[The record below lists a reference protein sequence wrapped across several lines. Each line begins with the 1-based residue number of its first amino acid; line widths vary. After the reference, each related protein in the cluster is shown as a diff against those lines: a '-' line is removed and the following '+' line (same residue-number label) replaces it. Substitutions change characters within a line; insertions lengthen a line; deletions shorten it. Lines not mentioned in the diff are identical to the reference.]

1 MVLESV
7 VADLLNRFLGGYV
20 ENLNKSQL
28 KLGIWGGNVALEN
41 LLIKENA
48 LSELD
53 VPFRVKAGQIDK
65 LTLKIPWKNL
75 YGEAVVATLEGL
87 YLLVVPGASIKYDA
101 EKEEKYLQ
109 DNKQKE
115 LARIEDALRKAAEK
129 GDHSDFIYGL
139 ENIVYKEAKP
149 GRKSKK
155 AKKRF
160 KKPFKGHDHAKDK
173 PKEEKKDTFLEK
185 LATQVIKNVQV
196 KITSIHVKYEDDIT
210 DPSRPLSFGMTL
222 GELSLLTAN
231 EHWTPC
237 ILNEAAKIIYKLL
250 RLDAL
255 SVYWN
260 VDSEM
265 YYHASRE
272 EILERLKKGV
282 PSPSQKLPND
292 QYIFKPVS
300 ASAKL
305 YLNPHAETELQTPK
319 MDWSMEVQ
327 SIAIELTKPQ
337 VSLCVTFRSRAQA
350 FPLGMW
356 KYAGNSILEVH
367 IRRCSRMWSWSNIRH
382 HRQLLRNY
390 KNAYKNRLTQTK
402 VSEETQKQLQ
412 DLEKGLDVFNI
423 ILARQQAQTEV
434 IRSGQKLLRKKSAD
448 GEKKGGGWFSGL
460 WGRKDSKKK
469 DDEEE
474 PSVPE
479 TIDDLMTPEEKAKL
493 FTAIGYSDSSHNLA
507 LPKQY
512 VAHVMS
518 LKLLSTSFTIKEDRN
533 VPDTLKIQIIDLSTT
548 ISQRPGAQALKV
560 EAKLEHWYVTGL
572 KQKEVVPSLV
582 ASIGDTRSSLL
593 KIAFETNPE
602 GSSADQSLSVESQPV
617 EIIYDARTINAL
629 VDFFR
634 TNKGMD
640 LERLTTATLSKLE
653 EIKERTATGLTHII
667 ETRKVLDL
675 RINLKPSYLLVPQT
689 GFHYDTSNLLILDF
703 GAFQLN
709 SIHQGGNQAP
719 GTSLEEIMDQAY
731 DKFDVEIKNVQ
742 LLFGR
747 SGEDWKKARLEHPSA
762 LHILRPMDIRVQL
775 AKSMV
780 EKDIRMPK
788 FKVCGE
794 LPLVHL
800 GISDRKIQ
808 GVFQLLE
815 SIPFPQKS
823 AATSAPSTIKGPAI
837 PVVTDTRKAFL
848 GTPLLLEGVASESDD
863 EYFDAD
869 EESGANQSVKP
880 VKAEAAPK
888 HEELTDLQLKF
899 EIREVVLELTK
910 QLQRE
915 EKVLVFSVRQLGL
928 EAVLRTYDLR
938 AVSYLRKI
946 SLDYYETQGK
956 RQQLH
961 LISSSDKPGL
971 DLLKVEYTKADVNGP
986 KFQTTFDNTEQ
997 TVQVAFS
1004 SLNLLLHTQALLST
1018 INYLLA
1024 VLPAKKQDPLHPGV
1038 SQAQGGKPGK
1048 EAPVSK
1054 KAAKPSKDKDVFDF
1068 KFFAKL
1074 DAFCISVCDEKNNIA
1089 DIRVQGLNSSL
1100 FLQSSQTTLFAR
1112 LKDIVVTDVDSKTVH
1127 KKAVSI
1133 VGDEV
1138 FSFNLALYPEATEG
1152 DAYSDMSKVDGMV
1165 SLKVG
1170 CIQIIYLHKFLMSLL
1185 NFLDSF
1191 QVAKEALS
1199 AATEK
1204 AAERAATSVRDLAQR
1219 SFRLAMDINLKAPV
1233 IFVPQSSVSFNAV
1246 VVDLGLIKVQ
1256 NKFSLVPA
1264 KDCPLPPVVDRMEV
1278 QLTQLKMARTIL
1290 QPGFSQ
1296 PDIPILHPI
1305 NLNLSVNRNLAG
1317 SWYHR
1322 IPMMEVKG
1330 YLDVMDV
1337 VLNQEDLNV
1346 LLKILTENL
1355 AEADKT
1361 MGGTEPG
1368 APTKEFPSSPKGLS
1382 APPQKDAPL
1391 NRALAT
1397 SKETTPEDVT
1407 NMLLNFE
1414 IKKVIRSGQK
1424 LLRKKSAD
1432 GEKKGGGWF
1441 SGLWGRKDSKKKDD
1455 EEEPSVPE
1463 TIDDLMTP
1471 EEKAKLFTAIG
1482 YSDSSHNLAL
1492 PKQYVAHV
1500 MSLKLLSTSFTIK
1513 EDRNVPD
1520 TLKIQ
1525 IIDLSTT
1532 ISQRPGAQALKVEAK
1547 LEHWY
1552 VTGLKQKEVV
1562 PSLVASIGDT
1572 RSSLLK
1578 IAFETNPEGS
1588 SADQSLSVESQPVEI
1603 IYDAR
1608 TINALVDFFRTNK
1621 GMDLERLTTAT
1632 LSKLEEIK
1640 ERTATGLTHIIET
1653 RKVLDLRI
1661 NLKPSYLLVPQTGF
1675 HYDTSNLLILD
1686 FGAFQLNS
1694 IHQGGNQAP
1703 GTSLEEIMDQA
1714 YDKFDVE
1721 IKNVQLLFGRSG
1733 EDWKKARLE
1742 HPSALHIL
1750 RPMDIRVQ
1758 LAKSMVEKDIRMPKF
1773 KVCGELPLVHLGISD
1788 RKIQGVFQ
1796 LLESIPFPQKSAAT
1810 SAPST
1815 IKGPAIPV
1823 VTDTRKAFLGTPL
1836 LLEGVASESDD
1847 EYFDADEESGANQ
1860 SVKPVKA
1867 EAAPKHE
1874 ELTDLQLKFE
1884 IREVVLELT
1893 KQLQRE
1899 EKVLVFSV
1907 RQLGLEAVLRTYDL
1921 RAVSY
1926 LRKISL
1932 DYYETQGK
1940 RQQLHLI
1947 SSSDKP
1953 GLDLLKVE
1961 YTKADVN
1968 GPKFQTTF
1976 DNTEQTVQVAFSSLN
1991 LLLHTQALLSTINYL
2006 LAVLPAKKQDPL
2018 HPGVSQAQGGKP
2030 GKEAPVSKKAA
2041 KPSKDKD
2048 VFDFKFFAKLDA
2060 FCISVCDEKNNI
2072 ADIRVQGLNSS
2083 LFLQSSQT
2091 TLFARLKDIV
2101 VTDVDS
2107 KTVHKKAVSI
2117 VGDEVFSFNLAL
2129 YPEATEGDAY
2139 SDMSKVD
2146 GMVSLKVGCI
2156 QIIYLHKFLMSL
2168 LNFLDSFQVAKEAL
2182 SAATEKAA
2190 ERAAT
2195 SVRDLAQRSFRLA
2208 MDINLKAPVIFVPQS
2223 SVSFNAVVV
2232 DLGLIKVQNK
2242 FSLVP
2247 AKDCPL
2253 PPVVDRMEVQLTQ
2266 LKMARTILQPG
2277 FSQPDIPILHPIN
2290 LNLSVNR
2297 NLAGSWYHRIPMME
2311 VKGYLDVMDVVLN
2324 QEDLNVLLKILT
2336 ENLAEA
2342 DKTMGGTEPGAPTKE
2357 FPSSPKGLS
2366 APPQKDAPLNRA
2378 LATSKET
2385 TPEDVTNM
2393 LLNFEIKKVVITLT
2407 KRAEQ
2412 RSLPLHQLTIL
2423 QLGTEGRIKSH
2434 DLTATAYLKKIDM
2447 KCLEFTDSKGNPLNI
2462 VSSSDDSGKHL
2473 LKMEYIK
2480 ADADGPHFETVY
2492 KNTKQVLDVSFSSL
2506 DLLLHMDAL
2515 LSIMNFFLYASSGFA
2530 ATEKGTGTKLPSEEP
2545 LRTVLAKT
2553 APVPAALDNVF
2564 DLKLMARLSAFNIW
2578 VCDQQ
2583 GDIADMRIQ
2592 GMEASVFTMPKQ
2604 TEVFARLR
2612 DFVVINVDPKAVHK
2626 KTVSIVGDE
2635 VFRFALSLYP
2645 EATAGDAYTDMSKV
2659 DSRMSLKVGCIQIV
2673 YLHQFFMSLL
2683 NFLNHFQAAKEALST
2698 ATAQAAERAAS
2709 SMKDFAQKSFR
2720 LSMEVNLKAPVI
2732 VIPQSSVSRNAL
2744 VADLGLITVQNAF
2757 RLVPGDTATHP
2768 PIIDNMEIQL
2778 TQLKISRTLIAEDS
2792 QPEIEILQPVNLQ
2805 LSVQRNLAAA
2815 WYLQIPGIA
2824 VKGDLKA
2831 MQISLSQDDLTL
2843 LMKILLEN
2851 LGEASTD
2858 PRATPSASSEA
2869 QKLKKSKGGMEADH
2883 EKDNLTTSGEKN
2895 ISEAKPKESV
2905 TLLFEFN
2912 FESLSIVL
2920 FNAAVD
2926 QKSQY
2931 SLHDNSLRLGEL
2943 CLHLM
2948 TATGQMFSSG
2958 SMGINTKLKTC
2969 TLDDLREG
2977 VQRATSRMIDKK
2989 DSGDDSVM
2997 MDISYTQDKSGTEIV
3012 SVLDKLYLCASVEF
3026 LLTVADF
3033 FVKAMPAA
3041 SSPSEKSAQFHLKQG
3056 KPKPEKDESQRSN
3069 VSMVARITD
3078 PEVVFVAN
3086 LTKADAPA
3094 LSASFQCDFS
3104 LSSGPLAQRMT
3115 AQVRELRVLA
3125 CPFLHGKGEKSLTT
3139 VVQPCSLTMEAMMH
3153 SSGMQ
3158 AVDVV
3163 VEEFIVKISPKI
3175 LNTVMTI
3182 MAAMKAK
3189 PRDDESGGATCS
3201 PVDDLWSVKPV
3212 DRCQYW
3218 FLGVDMA
3225 TEATEAF
3232 LASEASTKQ
3241 ESFHAQVRSIQ
3252 VTLECGLGHRTV
3264 PLLLVESTFA
3274 GTVTNWSSL
3283 LAAQGDM
3290 TLEVHYYNETYAVW
3304 EPLIE
3309 RTEKEKSQWK
3319 LKLEMKTNP
3328 EQDQGGLLPGD
3339 DFVVLPEPQS
3349 AIHISSKDT
3358 MNITISKASLAVFD
3372 NLAKGF
3378 SEGAGSTY
3386 NYTLKDRAPFTLKNA
3401 LGLPLKVHTCRSL
3414 QVIGSATGEDIH
3426 DVRVGETLEL
3436 DYAALE
3442 PQHRGKLSAFYRQ
3455 ESSLFTLSFGPHG
3468 YTEVANVP
3476 IAKPGR
3482 RLYNVRAPERDHSDS
3497 VVVQIDAEEGNKV
3510 ITIRSPLQIKN
3521 HFSVPFIVYKFVR
3534 DGRLLEPIGVSK
3546 PEEEFHVPLDSY
3558 RCQLFVQPTGVLK
3571 GRYEPSR
3578 TFISWRE
3585 ELHRSSEVCC
3595 MLQCPA
3601 TEASFLPLVVNS
3613 TAVPD
3618 ALSFIATNGE
3628 DWDPA
3633 YILHLHPTLTL
3644 RNLLPYSL
3652 RYLLERT
3659 AETHELPEGS
3669 TADVLQATIS
3679 GEIMELVLSKYQGK
3693 DWSGHFRVSDNLPE
3707 FFPVRF
3713 TSDSTDTMTVDIY
3726 IHVRRVGSR
3735 MVLSV
3740 YSPYWIINKT
3750 SRVLQYRAE
3759 DVHVKHPADYRDIVL
3774 FSFKKKNIFSKNK
3787 IQLSISTSTW
3797 SNSFS
3802 LDTVGSYGCVKCPA
3816 NSMDFLVGV
3825 SIKMSSFN
3833 LTRIVTLTP
3842 FYTIANK
3849 SSLELEV
3856 GEMGADGSMPTN
3868 KWSYFSSSECLPFW
3882 PENLS
3887 GKLCL
3892 RVVGCDRVSRTFFYN
3907 RQDNGTLL
3915 SLEEL
3920 NTGILVDVNVSEH
3933 SIVITFS
3940 DYHEGA
3946 APALIINHTPWVALK
3961 YKQSGSQEEVELKP
3975 REVRLFAWADP
3986 TGVRKL
3992 SWAYAQNFGEDDLL
4006 KDNCGQF
4013 PYNSNTQIHWV
4024 SFLDGRQ
4031 RVLLFTED
4039 VALVSKARQAEE
4051 LEQPEQEVSLA
4062 LHSLGLSLVNNQN
4075 KQEISYIGITS
4086 SGIVWEWKPKQRWK
4100 PFNQKQIGLL
4110 EQAYQRHL
4118 SGGGTEGWVRIEGS
4132 FEVNFNKTPMEMR
4145 LPLKCS
4151 IKRDFLSGIQ
4161 IEFKQ
4166 SRHQKS
4172 LRAQLYWLQVDN
4184 QLPGSMFPVVFHPVA
4199 PPKSVAMDSEPKPF
4213 VDVSVIIRFNEYS
4226 KVMQFKYFMVLI
4238 QEMALK
4244 IDQGFLGA
4252 IMGLFTPSTDPE
4264 ADKQRMKLIQKDV
4277 DALNTQLMESSLTD
4291 ISPLSF
4297 FEHFHISPLKLH
4309 LSLSLGA
4316 GGEASDQGKGEMIAI
4331 HSVNLLLKS
4340 IGATLTDVDDLIFKL
4355 AFFEIRYQ
4363 FYKRDEL
4370 MWRVIGHYRDQFLK
4384 QMYVLV
4390 LGLDVLGNPFGLI
4403 RGLSEGVEAFFYE
4416 PFQGAVQGPEE
4427 FAEGFVIGVRSLL
4440 GHTVGGAAGVVSRIT
4455 GSVGKGLAAITM
4467 DKEYQQKRREE
4478 MGRQPKDFGDSL
4490 AKGGKGLLRGV
4501 VGGVTGIITKP
4512 VEGAK
4517 KEGATG
4523 FFTGI
4528 GKGLVGVVARPV
4540 GGIVDMASSTFQG
4553 IQRVA
4558 ESTEEVSKLRPPRLI
4573 CEDGIIR
4580 PYDRAEAEGYDLF
4593 ENSHIKKLAGE
4604 SFCFHCTAP
4613 GGRKANVVVTNR
4625 RVMLIKEVEILG
4637 HITTD
4642 WDYSYEDFTRPPAVT
4657 NNVLHV
4663 YVKDQGLFQKR
4674 ESSRQES
4681 VKNIKFADA
4690 ASAKR
4695 VCQAIDEAQASRHQQ
4710 KLVKQASLRLSRS

>member
-160 KKPFKGHDHAKDK
+160 KKPFKGHDHSKDK

-327 SIAIELTKPQ
+327 SIAVELTKPQ
-337 VSLCVTFRSRAQA
+337 YLSMIDLLESIDYMVRNAPYRKYRPEA
-350 FPLGMW
+350 PLHRNAKQWW

-582 ASIGDTRSSLL
+582 ASIGDARSSLL

-675 RINLKPSYLLVPQT
+675 RINLKPSYLLIPQT

-823 AATSAPSTIKGPAI
+823 AATSVPSTIKGPAI

-1004 SLNLLLHTQALLST
+1004 SLNLLLHTQALLSA

-1048 EAPVSK
+1048 EVPVSK

-1074 DAFCISVCDEKNNIA
+1074 DAFCISVCDEKNNIG

-1368 APTKEFPSSPKGLS
+1368 AQTKEFPSSPKGPS
-1382 APPQKDAPL
+1382 APPQKD
-1391 NRALAT
+1391 
-1397 SKETTPEDVT
+1397 V
-1407 NMLLNFE
+1407 
-1414 IKKVIRSGQK
+1414 
-1424 LLRKKSAD
+1424 
-1432 GEKKGGGWF
+1432 
-1441 SGLWGRKDSKKKDD
+1441 
-1455 EEEPSVPE
+1455 
-1463 TIDDLMTP
+1463 
-1471 EEKAKLFTAIG
+1471 
-1482 YSDSSHNLAL
+1482 
-1492 PKQYVAHV
+1492 
-1500 MSLKLLSTSFTIK
+1500 
-1513 EDRNVPD
+1513 
-1520 TLKIQ
+1520 
-1525 IIDLSTT
+1525 
-1532 ISQRPGAQALKVEAK
+1532 
-1547 LEHWY
+1547 
-1552 VTGLKQKEVV
+1552 
-1562 PSLVASIGDT
+1562 
-1572 RSSLLK
+1572 
-1578 IAFETNPEGS
+1578 
-1588 SADQSLSVESQPVEI
+1588 
-1603 IYDAR
+1603 
-1608 TINALVDFFRTNK
+1608 
-1621 GMDLERLTTAT
+1621 
-1632 LSKLEEIK
+1632 
-1640 ERTATGLTHIIET
+1640 
-1653 RKVLDLRI
+1653 
-1661 NLKPSYLLVPQTGF
+1661 
-1675 HYDTSNLLILD
+1675 
-1686 FGAFQLNS
+1686 
-1694 IHQGGNQAP
+1694 
-1703 GTSLEEIMDQA
+1703 
-1714 YDKFDVE
+1714 
-1721 IKNVQLLFGRSG
+1721 
-1733 EDWKKARLE
+1733 
-1742 HPSALHIL
+1742 
-1750 RPMDIRVQ
+1750 
-1758 LAKSMVEKDIRMPKF
+1758 
-1773 KVCGELPLVHLGISD
+1773 
-1788 RKIQGVFQ
+1788 
-1796 LLESIPFPQKSAAT
+1796 
-1810 SAPST
+1810 
-1815 IKGPAIPV
+1815 
-1823 VTDTRKAFLGTPL
+1823 
-1836 LLEGVASESDD
+1836 
-1847 EYFDADEESGANQ
+1847 
-1860 SVKPVKA
+1860 
-1867 EAAPKHE
+1867 
-1874 ELTDLQLKFE
+1874 
-1884 IREVVLELT
+1884 
-1893 KQLQRE
+1893 
-1899 EKVLVFSV
+1899 
-1907 RQLGLEAVLRTYDL
+1907 
-1921 RAVSY
+1921 
-1926 LRKISL
+1926 
-1932 DYYETQGK
+1932 
-1940 RQQLHLI
+1940 
-1947 SSSDKP
+1947 
-1953 GLDLLKVE
+1953 
-1961 YTKADVN
+1961 
-1968 GPKFQTTF
+1968 
-1976 DNTEQTVQVAFSSLN
+1976 
-1991 LLLHTQALLSTINYL
+1991 
-2006 LAVLPAKKQDPL
+2006 
-2018 HPGVSQAQGGKP
+2018 
-2030 GKEAPVSKKAA
+2030 
-2041 KPSKDKD
+2041 
-2048 VFDFKFFAKLDA
+2048 
-2060 FCISVCDEKNNI
+2060 
-2072 ADIRVQGLNSS
+2072 
-2083 LFLQSSQT
+2083 
-2091 TLFARLKDIV
+2091 
-2101 VTDVDS
+2101 
-2107 KTVHKKAVSI
+2107 
-2117 VGDEVFSFNLAL
+2117 
-2129 YPEATEGDAY
+2129 
-2139 SDMSKVD
+2139 
-2146 GMVSLKVGCI
+2146 
-2156 QIIYLHKFLMSL
+2156 
-2168 LNFLDSFQVAKEAL
+2168 
-2182 SAATEKAA
+2182 
-2190 ERAAT
+2190 
-2195 SVRDLAQRSFRLA
+2195 
-2208 MDINLKAPVIFVPQS
+2208 
-2223 SVSFNAVVV
+2223 
-2232 DLGLIKVQNK
+2232 
-2242 FSLVP
+2242 
-2247 AKDCPL
+2247 
-2253 PPVVDRMEVQLTQ
+2253 
-2266 LKMARTILQPG
+2266 
-2277 FSQPDIPILHPIN
+2277 
-2290 LNLSVNR
+2290 
-2297 NLAGSWYHRIPMME
+2297 
-2311 VKGYLDVMDVVLN
+2311 
-2324 QEDLNVLLKILT
+2324 
-2336 ENLAEA
+2336 
-2342 DKTMGGTEPGAPTKE
+2342 
-2357 FPSSPKGLS
+2357 
-2366 APPQKDAPLNRA
+2366 PLNRA

-2412 RSLPLHQLTIL
+2412 RSLPLHRLTIL

-2462 VSSSDDSGKHL
+2462 VSSSDDSDEHL

-2530 ATEKGTGTKLPSEEP
+2530 TTEKGTGAKLPSEEP
-2545 LRTVLAKT
+2545 VRTVLAKT

-2564 DLKLMARLSAFNIW
+2564 DLKLTARLSAFNIW

-2612 DFVVINVDPKAVHK
+2612 DFIVINVDPKAVHK

-2645 EATAGDAYTDMSKV
+2645 EATAGEAYTDMSKV

-2683 NFLNHFQAAKEALST
+2683 NFLNHFQAAKEALSA

-2757 RLVPGDTATHP
+2757 RLIPGDTATHP

-2851 LGEASTD
+2851 LGEASAD

-2948 TATGQMFSSG
+2948 TSTGQMFSSG

-3056 KPKPEKDESQRSN
+3056 KPKPEKDESQRPN

-3153 SSGMQ
+3153 TSGMQ

-3201 PVDDLWSVKPV
+3201 PADDLWSVKPV

-3264 PLLLVESTFA
+3264 PLLLAESTFA
-3274 GTVTNWSSL
+3274 GTVTNWTSL

-3328 EQDQGGLLPGD
+3328 EQDRGGLLPGD

-3386 NYTLKDRAPFTLKNA
+3386 DYTLKDRAPFTLKNA

-3426 DVRVGETLEL
+3426 DVRVGESLEL

-3595 MLQCPA
+3595 VLQCPA
-3601 TEASFLPLVVNS
+3601 TETSFLPLVVNS

-3713 TSDSTDTMTVDIY
+3713 TSDSTETMTVDIY

-3774 FSFKKKNIFSKNK
+3774 FSFKKNNIFSKNK

-3816 NSMDFLVGV
+3816 NAMDFLVGV

-4199 PPKSVAMDSEPKPF
+4199 PPKSVALDSEPKPF

-4523 FFTGI
+4523 FFAGI

-4558 ESTEEVSKLRPPRLI
+4558 ESTEEVSRLRPPRLI

-4681 VKNIKFADA
+4681 VKNIKFANA